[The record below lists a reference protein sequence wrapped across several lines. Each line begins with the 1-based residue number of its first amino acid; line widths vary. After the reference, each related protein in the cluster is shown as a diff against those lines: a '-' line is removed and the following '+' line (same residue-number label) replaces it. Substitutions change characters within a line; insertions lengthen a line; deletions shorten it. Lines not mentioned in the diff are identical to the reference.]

1 MSNPPRPLHT
11 PLAAIHV
18 RSEIPQN
25 AEDAAA
31 VRFVQRAAFP
41 TQAEARLLDA
51 LQRIGAYDPTWSL
64 LAEVVDTADD
74 RPASSSAPTMV
85 GHCLLTAATLVR
97 SDGSTRGGRIMAL
110 GPIAVLPAWQR
121 RGVGSALMRAA
132 LAKAEAA
139 GLSAVVLLG
148 HKEYYP
154 RFGFQPARA
163 QGLHPPA
170 AWSDAAWMAIR
181 LSAWTPDETGTVQY
195 APPFMTMGD
204 DAH

>member
-11 PLAAIHV
+11 PLSAIHV
-18 RSEIPQN
+18 RGEIPHN
-25 AEDAAA
+25 AQDAAS
-31 VRFVQRAAFP
+31 VRLVQRAAFP
-41 TQAEARLLDA
+41 TEAEARLLDA
-51 LQRIGAYDPTWSL
+51 LQRIGAYDPAWSL
-64 LAEVVDTADD
+64 IAEGVDTADEGAV
-74 RPASSSAPTMV
+74 PASAPTIV
-85 GHCLLTAATLVR
+85 GHCLLTAVTLVR
-97 SDGSTRGGRIMAL
+97 SDGSTLGGRIMAL

-148 HKEYYP
+148 HKDYYP

-170 AWSDAAWMAIR
+170 AWPDAAWMAVR
-181 LSAWTPDETGTVQY
+181 LSAWTPDETGTVHY

-204 DAH
+204 EAH

>member
-1 MSNPPRPLHT
+1 
-11 PLAAIHV
+11 
-18 RSEIPQN
+18 
-25 AEDAAA
+25 
-31 VRFVQRAAFP
+31 
-41 TQAEARLLDA
+41 
-51 LQRIGAYDPTWSL
+51 
-64 LAEVVDTADD
+64 
-74 RPASSSAPTMV
+74 
-85 GHCLLTAATLVR
+85 
-97 SDGSTRGGRIMAL
+97 MAL

-170 AWSDAAWMAIR
+170 AWPDALTHHAADTQAES
-181 LSAWTPDETGTVQY
+181 LSARFARGTHRVRG
-195 APPFMTMGD
+195 A
-204 DAH
+204 AL